1 MKNLESGIWNLEL
14 FGRRR
19 WAALSL
25 PLVLRGSGRGWG
37 VVALSFF
44 AVLFLALPQPALAQ
58 QTCVRQYPSREA
70 CIQRVQCQVERNE
83 RYFITN
89 PKCACNGDCQF
100 EDFVGLAVEAS
111 RFIFGIT
118 GSLALIMFAVGGF
131 WWLTAGGVAD
141 RIEKGKKTLV
151 AAVIGIIII
160 FGAWVIVNSLLAAIT
175 GQLGAGPVKIL
186 GGDWWK
192 TAR

>member
-1 MKNLESGIWNLEL
+1 MKNLEFGIWNLESIE
-14 FGRRR
+14 RRR
-19 WAALSL
+19 RIAATLF
-25 PLVLRGSGRGWG
+25 
-37 VVALSFF
+37 AFF
-44 AVLFLALPQPALAQ
+44 VFLLALPAPAFAQ
-58 QTCVRQYPSREA
+58 QTCARRFPSREA
-70 CIQRVQCQVERNE
+70 CVERVKCQVEQRE
-83 RYFITN
+83 RIFITN
-89 PKCACNGDCQF
+89 PACACTGDCQF
-100 EDFVGLAVEAS
+100 SDFVGLAVEAS

-131 WWLTAGGVAD
+131 WWLTAAGVAE

-160 FGAWVIVNSLLAAIT
+160 FGAWLIVNSLLAALT